1 MRDEAG
7 NIVFEI
13 GEHYRNRLGAYKVLA
28 IKGDTMQVQY
38 VDDGTIDNL
47 TIQVQQE
54 IIANLEREQPP
65 PGAIDR
71 DRPTFFSY
79 VAECNKHYRFGHDLG
94 LYQKIINMHRTRSGI
109 DALLDDDSLF
119 PLAWETLDAW
129 NMNQRGAQLT
139 TCHNLSDSV
148 KAHRPLLRAL
158 YPHRLCSITEQQIHS
173 GISKRLRDLFCGLNV
188 MESKRRIV
196 GVSKAMHFLLP
207 DLVVPID
214 GTYTLP
220 YFFGYNRYDAS
231 DEAEYDTFEY
241 VLLEAHRITR
251 RLNLT
256 DADVDSQKWNT
267 SVPKLID
274 NAIIGY
280 FRRPES

>member
-1 MRDEAG
+1 MRDETG
-7 NIVFEI
+7 NVIFEI
-13 GEHYRNRLGAYKVLA
+13 GEHYRNRLGWYRVLG
-28 IKGDTMQVQY
+28 INGDTIQVQY
-38 VDDGTIDNL
+38 VDNGRIDNL
-47 TIQVQQE
+47 TIEAQKT
-54 IIANLEREQPP
+54 IISNLEREEAPS
-65 PGAIDR
+65 GIIDR

-79 VAECNKHYRFGHDLG
+79 VDECNKNYRFGHDLR
-94 LYQKIINMHRTRSGI
+94 LYREIINMHRTGSGI
-109 DALLDDDSLF
+109 DALLDDESFF
-119 PLAWETLDAW
+119 PLLWKTLDAW

-139 TCHNLSDSV
+139 TCDNLRESI
-148 KAHRPLLRAL
+148 KAHRPLLRSL
-158 YPHRLCSITEQQIHS
+158 YSHRLCSITEQQIHS
-173 GISKRLRDLFCGLNV
+173 GISKRLRDLFSGLKV
-188 MESKRRIV
+188 MESRRKIV

-241 VLLEAHRITR
+241 VLLESHRIIE

-256 DADVDSQKWNT
+256 DADVDNQNWNT

-280 FRRPES
+280 FRTPQP